1 MDKSIINQIVINQG
15 FNDFKWIEA
24 KGIVVAQWVRFKC
37 MFGCPSYGTK
47 ASCPPEVP
55 SIDECREFFKDY
67 QRAILI
73 HIEKKLENPDE
84 RDNWSKEINNQL
96 LKVEREIFLAGYRK
110 VFLLFMD
117 ECQLCKDCSVNRENC
132 HYKKMSRPCP
142 EALGVDVFET
152 AHKYGFPIEVL
163 KDKTEEMNR
172 FSIILVD

>member
-1 MDKSIINQIVINQG
+1 MDKPEINQIIKNQG

-24 KGIVVAQWVRFKC
+24 KKIVVAQWVRFKC

-55 SIDECREFFKDY
+55 SINECKEFFNDY

-73 HIEKKLENPDE
+73 HINKKLNNLND
-84 RDNWSKEINNQL
+84 RMQWGKEINNQL
-96 LKVEREIFLAGYRK
+96 LQVEKEIFLAGYRK

-117 ECQLCKDCSVNRENC
+117 ECQLCKDCNVARTDC
-132 HYKKMSRPCP
+132 HFKQQSRPCP

-152 AHKYGFPIEVL
+152 AHKFNFPIEVL
-163 KDKTEEMNR
+163 KDFNEEMNR